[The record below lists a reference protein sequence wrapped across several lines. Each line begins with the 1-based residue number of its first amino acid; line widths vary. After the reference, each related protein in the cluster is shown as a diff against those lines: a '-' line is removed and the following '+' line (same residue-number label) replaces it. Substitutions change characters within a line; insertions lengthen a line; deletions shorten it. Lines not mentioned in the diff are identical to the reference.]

1 MINEKDTLAQSLEL
15 NRQEQDPLLGCLVF
29 LSKFYG
35 KPFSAEAMSSGLP
48 LEDGKLS
55 PKLMPRAALRAGME
69 TKLKKKELKKLPSL
83 MLPCVLML
91 KDGRACVLLSYKE
104 DKLEIVWPDLPS
116 SHDLIEREQ
125 IEDEYSG
132 YCFYIRKR
140 YRFDERAKETLK
152 TNHGHWFWST
162 LKLSTPIYKDVLLA
176 AFFVNLFAVSS
187 PLFVMN
193 VYDRVVPNQALD
205 TLWVL
210 AFGMFIILVFD
221 FILKEIKAHL
231 LETAAKKSDLLLS
244 STLFE
249 KTLSLDMSNRPPS
262 VGAFAKQIQEFESI
276 RDFITSATVSALL
289 DVPFSLIFLIIIA
302 VVAGPIVWIPLVG
315 IIIMLVFSFWIKGK
329 IKFEVEQ
336 GSRFSVQ
343 KNAHLVESLQGIETI
358 KLTGSESQFQSK
370 WEQLIGHIANW
381 NIKIKKYA
389 TSVGSVNSLVAQVAN
404 VFVVIF
410 GVYQITEGNISMGA
424 MIASVMLTGRA
435 MSPFSQVALL
445 ITRYNQAHSAL
456 NTLDEIMELPGENMD
471 RYLHRGHFDGE
482 IKFEKVNFAYPGAQI
497 NALTD
502 VSFNINSGEKVAI
515 IGRIGAGKTSI
526 EKLLVN
532 FYQPSEGAIRIDGID
547 IKQISPADLR
557 QKIGCLAQDS
567 TLFFGSIRDNITL
580 GVPHVDDA
588 LITRAAG
595 LAGVTRFTDI
605 DPEGLDRQVGERG
618 CYLSGG
624 QRQAVALARALLF
637 NPPML
642 VLDEPTSS
650 MDNFSESEIKNNIK
664 GIIQDKTFILIT
676 HKASMLDL
684 VDRILVMERGRLV
697 ADGPR
702 DKVLEALKSGKIK
715 AAL

>member
-1 MINEKDTLAQSLEL
+1 
-15 NRQEQDPLLGCLVF
+15 
-29 LSKFYG
+29 
-35 KPFSAEAMSSGLP
+35 
-48 LEDGKLS
+48 
-55 PKLMPRAALRAGME
+55 
-69 TKLKKKELKKLPSL
+69 
-83 MLPCVLML
+83 
-91 KDGRACVLLSYKE
+91 
-104 DKLEIVWPDLPS
+104 
-116 SHDLIEREQ
+116 
-125 IEDEYSG
+125 
-132 YCFYIRKR
+132 
-140 YRFDERAKETLK
+140 
-152 TNHGHWFWST
+152 
-162 LKLSTPIYKDVLLA
+162 
-176 AFFVNLFAVSS
+176 
-187 PLFVMN
+187 
-193 VYDRVVPNQALD
+193 
-205 TLWVL
+205 
-210 AFGMFIILVFD
+210 
-221 FILKEIKAHL
+221 
-231 LETAAKKSDLLLS
+231 
-244 STLFE
+244 
-249 KTLSLDMSNRPPS
+249 
-262 VGAFAKQIQEFESI
+262 
-276 RDFITSATVSALL
+276 
-289 DVPFSLIFLIIIA
+289 
-302 VVAGPIVWIPLVG
+302 
-315 IIIMLVFSFWIKGK
+315 MLVFSLWIKGK

-381 NIKIKKYA
+381 NIKVKKYA

-445 ITRYNQAHSAL
+445 ITRYNQAQSAL
-456 NTLDEIMELPGENMD
+456 NTLDEIMKLPGENMD

-482 IKFEKVNFAYPGAQI
+482 IKFEKVSFAYPGAQL
-497 NALTD
+497 NALND
-502 VSFNINSGEKVAI
+502 VSFNIKSGEKVAI

-532 FYQPSEGAIRIDGID
+532 FYQPEKGAIRIDGID

-580 GVPHVDDA
+580 GVPHVDDS
-588 LITRAAG
+588 LIMRAAR

-618 CYLSGG
+618 SYLSGG